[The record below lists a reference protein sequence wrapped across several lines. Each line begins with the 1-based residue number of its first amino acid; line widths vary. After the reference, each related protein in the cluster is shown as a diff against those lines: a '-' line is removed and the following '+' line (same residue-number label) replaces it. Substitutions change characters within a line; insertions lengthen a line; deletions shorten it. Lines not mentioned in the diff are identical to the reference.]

1 MHIWKKESQFR
12 GSQPVEPGARQTKQ
26 LERQGRLISS
36 KTTFGIAIVKIYT
49 LYAYN

>member
-1 MHIWKKESQFR
+1 MQISWQVQYLVQHL
-12 GSQPVEPGARQTKQ
+12 VEPGARQTKQ